1 MRPRRLLISSCLAT
15 SSTLKPSMND
25 IHNLLHLRDVLFRQI
40 DNIDSLFS
48 IFSAQDFSSFVE
60 KIIKLSTVNFIET
73 EIELKSLIS
82 F

>member
-1 MRPRRLLISSCLAT
+1 
-15 SSTLKPSMND
+15 MND